1 MTAQRYD
8 EDSLVERPAITLL
21 GRLGWETINA
31 YTETF
36 GDDGTLGRD
45 NQSEVVL
52 IGRLRDALKRIN
64 PDLDAEVGGA
74 AIQQAID
81 AITLD
86 RSVMDRVRAN
96 REVWKLLRDG
106 VLTTVRRA
114 SGASDSVTVRLV
126 DWNNPRNNDFLL
138 VSQLWVVGELY
149 KRRADLVGFVNGIPL
164 LFVELKASHRDLKL
178 AYSDNLRDYRD
189 TIPRLFDYNQLVVLS
204 NGRESKLGTV
214 SSQWDHF
221 ADWRYVDN
229 ENEKAA
235 TVSLERMLRG
245 IATPER
251 LLDLSE
257 NFIVFQEKEHGL
269 IKLAAKN
276 HQYLG
281 VNATIERLNGM
292 TAADAGRLGV
302 FWHTQGSGKTVS
314 MMFLS
319 QKILRKKPGNWS
331 FVVITDRDDLDKQA
345 YREFQQAGIV
355 HEAHVQATSADHL
368 KDLLGEDHR
377 YVFTLIQKFRTER
390 GGVYPELSSR
400 DDVIVMVDEAHRS
413 QYDTLA
419 LNMRNALPNA
429 RFVGFTGTPLMAG
442 EELTR
447 EVFGDYVSVY
457 DYHESIRD
465 GATVPLYYENRTPE
479 LQLASENFSEEFQSI
494 LDDAALDEDQER
506 ALRRHFGREYHLIT
520 RDERLERVADDL
532 VEHFLG
538 RGFFGKAMVVSIDK
552 AAAVRMYDK
561 VKKRFGVR
569 IATVTAQ
576 LRHPESVSQTDRQA
590 LESQLRLLTSTDMAV
605 VVSQAQNEMAD
616 MRALGLDIVS
626 HRKRMVDEDLQSKF
640 KDPADPFRLAFVCA
654 MWSTGFDVPSC
665 STIYLDKPLKNHTL
679 LQTITRANRVYP
691 GKENGLIVDYVGVF
705 ARLREALAL
714 YTPRRD
720 NGEGVNPIQEKGEL
734 VALLA
739 EAEAGALA
747 FCRTIGVDLDALIL
761 ATGFDVVREA
771 DKCVESV
778 LVNDAV
784 RLEFLT
790 HERVVN
796 QLFKAVLPDTRATDF
811 GEVRAALHYLA
822 KELTKDDPKADIS
835 DVVQQVDELL
845 DRSVAANAYVIRA
858 PEVHQSR
865 PINLSEIDFE
875 ALIQK
880 FAKSNTKRTE
890 IDKLRSRVQQRIVS
904 LAALNPTRNDWLDR
918 FQKMIDK
925 YNAGS
930 LNIQQFFDELVRLSH
945 SILDEEQRALR
956 EGLTEEE
963 LAIYDLLLKPAPDLT
978 AAEHQALKLASAELL
993 GALKRERLVV
1003 DWRKRQQS
1011 RAAVR
1016 VEVESR
1022 LDRVLPTSFT
1032 ADLYKEKCDAV
1043 YQHIFES
1050 YFDDGSSV
1058 YATAA

>member
-1 MTAQRYD
+1 MNAQSYS
-8 EDSLVERPAITLL
+8 EDSVVEQPAIALL

-31 YTETF
+31 YNEVL
-36 GDDGTLGRD
+36 GDGGTLGRD

-52 IGRLRDALKRIN
+52 TIRLRAVLERIN
-64 PDLDAEVGGA
+64 PRLGA
-74 AIQQAID
+74 DIRDSAIQQAVD
-81 AITLD
+81 AVTRD

-96 REVWKLLRDG
+96 REVWRLLRDG
-106 VLTTVRRA
+106 VLASVRRENGSSEA
-114 SGASDSVTVRLV
+114 VNVRLI
-126 DWNNPRNNDFLL
+126 DWNDPRNNDFLL

-149 KRRADLVGFVNGIPL
+149 KRRTDLVGFVNGIPL
-164 LFVELKASHRDLKL
+164 LFVELKASHRDLKR
-178 AYSDNLRDYRD
+178 AFTDNLRDYRD
-189 TIPRLFDYNQLVVLS
+189 TITRLFDYNQLVVLS
-204 NGRESKLGTV
+204 NGRESKLGSV
-214 SSQWDHF
+214 SSQWEHF
-221 ADWRYVDN
+221 ADWRYVDSET
-229 ENEKAA
+229 ENSA

-257 NFIVFQEKEHGL
+257 NFIVFQEKEAGL
-269 IKLAAKN
+269 VKLVAKN

-292 TAADAGRLGV
+292 TPEDAGRLGV

-331 FVVITDRDDLDKQA
+331 FVVITDRDDLDKQT

-390 GGVYPELSSR
+390 GGVYPELSAR
-400 DDVIVMVDEAHRS
+400 NDVIVMVDEAHRS

-419 LNMRNALPNA
+419 LNMRSALPNA

-494 LDDAALDEDQER
+494 VDDAALDEDQEK
-506 ALRRHFGREYHLIT
+506 ALRRNFGREYHLIT

-538 RGFFGKAMVVSIDK
+538 RGFFGKALVVSIDK
-552 AAAVRMYDK
+552 AATVRMYDK
-561 VKKRFGVR
+561 VKKRFGER
-569 IATVTAQ
+569 IAVVTAQ
-576 LRHPESVSQTDRQA
+576 LRHPESFSQIDREA
-590 LESQLRLLTSTDMAV
+590 LEAQLRLLTATDMAV

-626 HRKRMVDEDLQSKF
+626 HRRRMIDEDLQSKF

-720 NGEGVNPIQEKGEL
+720 SGEAVDPIQEKGEL
-734 VALLA
+734 VDLLA
-739 EAEAGALA
+739 DAEAGARA
-747 FCRTIGVDLDALIL
+747 YCRNIGVDLDALIL
-761 ATGFDVVREA
+761 ATGFDVVTEA
-771 DKCVESV
+771 DKCVENI

-796 QLFKAVLPDTRATDF
+796 QLFKAVLPDTRATEF

-822 KELTKDDPKADIS
+822 KELTKDDLQADIS
-835 DVVQQVDELL
+835 DVVQKIDELL

-858 PEVHQSR
+858 PDAHRSQ
-865 PINLSEIDFE
+865 PINLSEIDFQ

-890 IDKLRSRVQQRIVS
+890 IDKLRSLVQQRIVS
-904 LAALNPTRNDWLDR
+904 LAALNPTRGDWLER

-930 LNIQQFFDELVRLSH
+930 LNIQQFFDELVRFSH
-945 SILDEEQRALR
+945 SILDEELRAVR

-963 LAIYDLLLKPAPDLT
+963 LAIYDLLLKPSPDLT
-978 AAEHQALKLASAELL
+978 TAEYQALKLASAELL
-993 GALKRERLVV
+993 AAIKRERLVI

-1016 VEVESR
+1016 VEIESR
-1022 LDRVLPTSFT
+1022 LDRILPTSFT
-1032 ADLYKEKCDAV
+1032 IDLYKEKCDAV

-1058 YATAA
+1058 YAMAA